1 MHDLHGSYHSCGQ
14 IIFYTAMK
22 NASKKKYL
30 GIAAGA
36 IAAVAAATGLVACLG
51 GVNNDESFRLFI
63 DDDDNIDSLQQ
74 KIETHAR
81 PNALAFKVNS
91 SIFGLNERIRPG
103 HYIVKENTSVMRL
116 LHRIRNH
123 NEDPVRLVVPSARTL
138 DEMAEKLSAQLMMD
152 KASILNVLSDTTQI
166 ASMGYT
172 KETLPCLFIPNTYE
186 VYWDIEPSQL
196 IDRLQKENKAFW
208 NEQRLA
214 KLSEVSAY
222 AGEEMTKEKVVTLAS
237 IVDSE
242 TANNAEKPNIAA
254 LYMNRMRI
262 GMPLQSDPTVKFAL
276 QDFALRRIMHKHL
289 NVESPYNTYRNQ
301 GLPPGPICVPS
312 IAGIDA
318 VLNHSKNDYIYMCAK
333 EDFSGTHNFAVSYAE
348 HQANAARY
356 TKALNE
362 RNIH

>member
-1 MHDLHGSYHSCGQ
+1 
-14 IIFYTAMK
+14 MK

-30 GIAAGA
+30 GVAATA
-36 IAAVAAATGLVACLG
+36 IAAVAAVVGLTTCFG
-51 GVNNDESFRLFI
+51 GVNNDDTFRLYL

-74 KIETHAR
+74 KIEVYAH
-81 PNALAFKVNS
+81 PNALAFKVNA
-91 SIFGLNERIRPG
+91 SIFGLNEHIRPG
-103 HYIVKENTSVMRL
+103 HYLVGENVSVMKL

-123 NEDPVRLVVPSARTL
+123 NEDPVRLVVPSVRTIG
-138 DEMAEKLSAQLMMD
+138 EMAEKLSAQLM
-152 KASILNVLSDTTQI
+152 ASPTAILAALSDSAKI
-166 ASMGYT
+166 ASLGYT

-186 VYWDIEPSQL
+186 VYWDIEPDQL

-208 NEQRLA
+208 NEQRLS
-214 KLSEVSAY
+214 KLAEVSAY
-222 AGEEMTKEKVVTLAS
+222 AGEDMTKEKVVTLAS

-254 LYMNRMRI
+254 LYMNRLKI

-276 QDFALRRIMHKHL
+276 QDFSLRRIMHKHL
-289 NVESPYNTYRNQ
+289 NAESPYNTYRNQ

-356 TKALNE
+356 TRALNE